1 MKQTRGK
8 CHCFASLLL
17 TVSGRSFWNKWMYF
31 VGLFVPCFW
40 CKTHRR
46 KQTIISLRK
55 RCVCPS
61 WGWSRLHVS
70 FVMST
75 LTACFSNVRVVEFEL
90 KAWFYWHIGGIQP
103 HKKRGRHSTDIQ
115 SAFVWFSR
123 HWPETARWLR
133 WASPNLFQRPL
144 PPPFTITTFSAYYNH
159 MRKFCQDRY
168 NMIPFSEYKSEV

>member
-46 KQTIISLRK
+46 KQMIISLRK

-70 FVMST
+70 FAMST

-115 SAFVWFSR
+115 SRICLIQSALAGDRTLTQVGIAESL
-123 HWPETARWLR
+123 PETLAT
-133 WASPNLFQRPL
+133 
-144 PPPFTITTFSAYYNH
+144 TIHNH
-159 MRKFCQDRY
+159 NVFRLLQ
-168 NMIPFSEYKSEV
+168 PHA